1 MTERIDV
8 VTEERIEKYLDI
20 TARALAKIRIAA
32 PAKSYNRRLADSFL
46 EMANCYYSDAKHF
59 RECGDIVTAFAAV
72 NYAHAWLDCGARIG
86 LFDVDGDDA
95 SYFRVTLYP
104 PAGGAKTSFPP
115 QRSDCRWRIGKM
127 LLPIHTY
134 NRRVQTQAPDS
145 LPDSD
150 ENGWNAR
157 TSNGGIREST

>member
-32 PAKSYNRRLADSFL
+32 PVQSYNRRLADSFL

-86 LFDVDGDDA
+86 LFDVDGDDVL
-95 SYFRVTLYP
+95 FTLYE
-104 PAGGAKTSFPP
+104 
-115 QRSDCRWRIGKM
+115 R
-127 LLPIHTY
+127 
-134 NRRVQTQAPDS
+134 
-145 LPDSD
+145 
-150 ENGWNAR
+150 
-157 TSNGGIREST
+157 